1 MLKRFK
7 KLIKHP
13 KRGMSMVVVIISIAM
28 LVVMGT
34 LFTSIAMRSFNYSY
48 SKLCKQ
54 QAYYTAE
61 ASVNALYDLIYDDED
76 AMNIIIE
83 TLDAKYEEAKLSG
96 VTDITTVYC
105 TIGEVGGT
113 GSVVVGDTGPSI
125 IEDAGL
131 FKDVMGTCVLRA
143 RYNNDQRSQ
152 LSLEAAA
159 TYKGYSESVRM
170 KIAKTTKAAQ
180 ELAKIFSNAFCWSSP
195 LTCFISA
202 ETIGNVYVAQPIVY
216 AYDTNGE
223 YVEGTTSNAGIY
235 NTVLSS
241 LENFGYYGSYTGTAG
256 QYIRNANDEIIND
269 NSHIGIYNRY
279 LCSYVYANIETVIE
293 NVDGS
298 TKTSEGNT
306 KPFDIDNKP
315 LQVEGKNLNNDN
327 YYTTFAEIYTEDSN
341 QNYYND
347 WIELYM
353 FSDYRTNDNSY
364 TDFRTENFSAAGEST
379 AGTVSNSF
387 PQSYLAGDIA
397 YPRNYTAINGNLYVQ
412 SRALIGMWDKDRSD
426 KENWQYYNDET
437 YSREYVDYYNN
448 FYNSNG
454 GYGTRFEHGYPEGDD
469 VFFDHVNNNIPAE
482 ETTFRLN
489 GNLYL
494 WEDTRIENFD
504 SVNTY
509 NAYQG
514 IKNNIYARQD
524 LVIDGFVY
532 SYNSYGKDKTIVSK
546 RSVSIFG
553 DIMVQGDLTI
563 SNATIYGDVY
573 CNGDSLTIID
583 SNIYGNV
590 YFRGYDFKSDNVRIT
605 SGYLNFYDG
614 NGLRL
619 YCPGGNLVV
628 AGLESDLVTETEE
641 ACSSYINTGS
651 IGAHLKNTAV
661 ENLFYS
667 RVNTKI
673 VSAMDNDSVGGV
685 SSVNDIYTVMK
696 SGVNN
701 VRSNYGNIFV
711 EEFLDID
718 LTHTS
723 FDYMTSSANS
733 EVSLRDNI
741 FTVTGTLVAQ
751 SLKVVQSQYKFNN
764 KTMSLNTPT
773 LNFNKVYVRAGVYLD
788 GNNEKN
794 NGGTFFNY
802 KANNKSIVIQD
813 GYGMLNLLSIWDT
826 DIKHYETSISS
837 LGTWIQQTMGINYSG
852 SSIPEASEAIF
863 AAQINQFATYGSS
876 ESNIRFAAG
885 QELNKWADYF
895 FPKDWED
902 KEVSTLKWSA
912 PKAAEN
918 EASVLNVYYF
928 DLTHYTS
935 SMDLAQGV
943 SGYLAA
949 TGRNDVVSID
959 TINKEIEIKKSMVFD
974 IQVKVPA
981 GYTLIFNT
989 YEGNLHIKF
998 NKGLEI
1004 GANAQVILTGGNMT
1018 FIYIEDGQP
1027 EGSDPVQALT
1037 FGDGCHIGIVEEM
1050 VGVEQRSDSIYFI
1063 SYDNIKIS
1071 LGYDMVLDGYVYAP
1085 NGFASVNGSSGNET
1099 LLNGC
1104 MAVKNY
1110 IMQGQV
1116 DNYTYT
1122 IDEYRLCVY
1131 NHVTP
1136 PLITDISFEYGGS
1149 EEDIGLFGEIVWE
1162 FLGYY

>member
-1 MLKRFK
+1 MIEKFK
-7 KLIKHP
+7 KMLKHP

-34 LFTSIAMRSFNYSY
+34 LFTSIAMRSYNYSF

-61 ASVNALYDLIYDDED
+61 ASVNALYDLIYEDED

-96 VTDITTVYC
+96 ITDITTVYC
-105 TIGEVGGT
+105 KIGEVGGT
-113 GSVVVGDTGPSI
+113 GTVTVGDTGPSI

-131 FKDVMGTCVLRA
+131 FKDVMGTVTLRA

-152 LSLEAAA
+152 LSLEAYA

-195 LTCFISA
+195 LTCFIAA

-216 AYDTNGE
+216 AYDTNGN
-223 YVEGTTSNAGIY
+223 YIEGTNTNAGVY

-241 LENFGYYGSYTGTAG
+241 LEKYGYYGSYTGTAG

-269 NSHIGIYNRY
+269 TSHAGVYNRY
-279 LCSYVYANIETVIE
+279 LCSYVYDNIETVIE
-293 NVDGS
+293 NKDGS
-298 TKTSEGNT
+298 TKTSNGNT

-315 LQVEGKNLNNDN
+315 LQVEGKNLANDN
-327 YYTTFAEIYTEDSN
+327 YYTTFAEIYTENSN
-341 QNYYND
+341 QNFYND
-347 WIELYM
+347 WVELYM
-353 FSDYRTNDNSY
+353 FSDYRTDNVSY
-364 TDFRTENFSAAGEST
+364 TDYRSSDFKGNGESS
-379 AGTVSNSF
+379 AGNVSNSF
-387 PQSYLAGDIA
+387 PQAYLSGNIE
-397 YPRNYTAINGNLYVQ
+397 YPRNYTAINGDLYVQ

-426 KENWQYYNDET
+426 KENWQYYNDAT

-469 VFFDHVNNNIPAE
+469 VFFDHVNNNISAE
-482 ETTFRLN
+482 ATTFRLN

-504 SVNTY
+504 SINTY

-514 IKNNIYARQD
+514 KKNNIYALKD

-532 SYNSYGKDKTIVSK
+532 SYNTYGKDQTIVSQ
-546 RSVSIFG
+546 RSVTIFG

-605 SGYLNFYDG
+605 SGKLTFYDG
-614 NGLRL
+614 NGLSITV
-619 YCPGGNLVV
+619 PGGNLIV
-628 AGLESDLVTETEE
+628 AGLESDLMTETNDDC
-641 ACSSYINTGS
+641 ASYINIGS
-651 IGAHLKNTAV
+651 IGAHLKNTSV
-661 ENLFYS
+661 SNLFYS

-673 VSAMDNDSVGGV
+673 VSAMDNDAVGGV
-685 SSVNDIYTVMK
+685 SSVNDIYTEMR
-696 SGVNN
+696 SGVKN
-701 VRSNYGNIFV
+701 VRSNYNNIFV
-711 EEFLDID
+711 EEYLDID

-733 EVSLRDNI
+733 EVSLRDNT
-741 FTVTGTLVAQ
+741 FSVSGLLVVQ
-751 SLKVVQSQYKFNN
+751 SLKLVQSQYRFNN

-773 LNFNKVYVRAGVYLD
+773 LNLNEVYVRAGVYID

-794 NGGTFFNY
+794 NGGTLFNY
-802 KANNKSIVIQD
+802 KSNNKSIVIQD

-826 DIKHYETSISS
+826 NINHYETSISS
-837 LGTWIQQTMGINYSG
+837 LGDWMTSTMGITYNG
-852 SSIPEASEAIF
+852 SSITQAADAVM
-863 AAQINQFATYGSS
+863 AAQASAFATYGSA
-876 ESNIRFAAG
+876 ESNIRFATG
-885 QELNKWADYF
+885 QELTKWADYF
-895 FPKDWED
+895 FPQDWEE
-902 KEVSTLKWSA
+902 KKVSTLKWSA
-912 PKAAEN
+912 PKAADN

-928 DLTHYTS
+928 DLTPYTS
-935 SMDLAQGV
+935 SSNLA
-943 SGYLAA
+943 SGITSYLFANN
-949 TGRNDVVSID
+949 RPDVASVD
-959 TINKEIEIKKSMVFD
+959 TLSKTIEIKKSMVFD
-974 IQVKVPA
+974 IKVEVPE

-989 YEGNLHIKF
+989 FEGNLHIKF
-998 NKGLEI
+998 NKGLVL
-1004 GANAQVILTGGNMT
+1004 GANSRVVLTGGNMT
-1018 FIYIEDGQP
+1018 FVYIEDGQD
-1027 EGSDPVQALT
+1027 EGTDPVEALT
-1037 FGDGCHIGIVEEM
+1037 FGNNCHIGLVEEM

-1063 SYDNIKIS
+1063 SYDNIKIN
-1071 LGYDMVLDGYVYAP
+1071 LGYDMILNGYVYAP
-1085 NGFASVNGSSGNET
+1085 NGFANVVGSSGNES

-1110 IMQGQV
+1110 IMQGEV
-1116 DNYTYT
+1116 ANYQTT
-1122 IDEYRLCVY
+1122 INKYRLCVY

-1149 EEDIGLFGEIVWE
+1149 EEDIGLFGEIIWE